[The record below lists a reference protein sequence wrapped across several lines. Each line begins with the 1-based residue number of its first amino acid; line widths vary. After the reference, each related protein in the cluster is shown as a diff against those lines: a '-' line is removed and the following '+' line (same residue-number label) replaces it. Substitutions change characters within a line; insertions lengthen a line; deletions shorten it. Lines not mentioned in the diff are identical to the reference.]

1 MRPARPLNGF
11 TLIEIIS
18 VLVILGILAA
28 VAIPRYYDLQKEAE
42 RKAALGAVAEAQARF
57 NMTFAQWILA
67 GKSCED
73 FISQKLTTAG
83 NGVNIDISDGNNT
96 GETGADGGVA
106 NPTGTTGGWR
116 ISVKDYQSRQFSGKT
131 VYLYGKIEYMIPP
144 SKYDQSGSN
153 DTKITIAPDDPD
165 AQLFRIYYPQCEKRR
180 ATTPSSLP
188 RTRGM

>member
-1 MRPARPLNGF
+1 MRPVRPPNGF

-28 VAIPRYYDLQKEAE
+28 VAIPKYYDLQKAAE

-73 FISQKLTTAG
+73 FASRKLTTAG
-83 NGVNIDISDGNNT
+83 NGVDIDISDGNNT
-96 GETGADGGVA
+96 GEAGPNGGVS
-106 NPTGTTGGWR
+106 NPTGTTGSWR
-116 ISVKDYQSRQFSGKT
+116 ISVRDYQSKQSGGKT
-131 VYLYGKIEYMIPP
+131 VYLYGKIEYLIPP

-153 DTKITIAPDDPD
+153 TTRIEIKVTDPD
-165 AQLFRIYYPQCEKRR
+165 AELFRIYYPQCE
-180 ATTPSSLP
+180 
-188 RTRGM
+188 

>member
-1 MRPARPLNGF
+1 MRPARPSNGF

-28 VAIPRYYDLQKEAE
+28 VAIPKYYDLQKEAE

-67 GKSCED
+67 GKRCED
-73 FISQKLTTAG
+73 FVSQKLTTAG

-96 GETGADGGVA
+96 GEAGADGGVA

-116 ISVKDYQSRQFSGKT
+116 ISVLKYQTKQTGGKT
-131 VYLYGKIEYMIPP
+131 AYLYGKIEYLIPP
-144 SKYDQSGSN
+144 GKYDQSGSN
-153 DTKITIAPDDPD
+153 TTRIEIKDTDPD
-165 AQLFRIYYPQCEKRR
+165 VELFRIYYPQCE
-180 ATTPSSLP
+180 
-188 RTRGM
+188 